1 MKKNNKL
8 ILLTIDPKSLI
19 SFKGDLIKAL
29 IQNGFKIIILSNNF
43 SKKTK
48 QDLDLI
54 GAQTREVYINRL
66 GLNIFKESK
75 SFLKLIKTIRNV
87 EANYIIT
94 YFAKSNIFGLLS
106 SKIAGVKN
114 RYAIIEGLGYP
125 FTKDPSRFSIKKLF
139 FFLLLSFL
147 YKLSLSQASK
157 VFFLNKDDLGDF
169 RKFNIISKSKKS
181 YVLGPIG
188 INPEDYPYS
197 KTNMDEPISF
207 LFIGRLIREKGIL
220 EFLNAAKIIHKSFPT
235 VKFIVLGSFEDKN
248 NPGYIKR
255 DKIRNLLDTSYITWP
270 GNVEILSWINKSHVF
285 VLPSYREGF
294 PRSTQEVM
302 SVGRAIIT
310 TDVPGCRDTVIEGK
324 NGFIVPAGD
333 VCALVKA
340 MKYFILNPEKIIL
353 MGEESHLISNKFFS
367 NKIFN
372 KRIIKQIKN

>member
-19 SFKGDLIKAL
+19 SFKGDLIREL

-54 GAQTREVYINRL
+54 GAEIREVYINRL

-75 SFLKLIKTIRNV
+75 SFLQLVQTIRNI
-87 EANYIIT
+87 EPNYIIT

-125 FTKDPSRFSIKKLF
+125 FTKDPNRFSIKKVLF
-139 FFLLLSFL
+139 FILLSFL

-169 RKFNIISKSKKS
+169 RKFNIISKRTKS

-188 INPEDYPYS
+188 INPKDYPYY
-197 KTNMDEPISF
+197 KANIDESISF
-207 LFIGRLIREKGIL
+207 LFIGRFIREKGIL
-220 EFLNAAKIIHKSFPT
+220 EFLKAAKIINQSFPT
-235 VKFIVLGSFEDKN
+235 VKFIVLGSFEDEN

-255 DKIRNLLDTSYITWP
+255 DKVRFLLDASYITWP
-270 GNVEILSWINKSHVF
+270 GNVDVLPWIKKSHVF

-302 SVGRAIIT
+302 SVGRAVIT

-333 VCALVKA
+333 IYELVKA

-353 MGEESHLISNKFFS
+353 MGKESHLISNKFFS

-372 KRIIKQIKN
+372 KSIIEQIKN

>member
-1 MKKNNKL
+1 MKKNKKL

-19 SFKGDLIKAL
+19 SFKGDLIRVL
-29 IQNGFKIIILSNNF
+29 IQHGFKIIILSNNF
-43 SKKTK
+43 SNKTK
-48 QDLDLI
+48 QDLDLM
-54 GAQTREVYINRL
+54 GAEIREVYINRL

-75 SFLKLIKTIRNV
+75 SFLQLIKTIRNI
-87 EANYIIT
+87 EPNYIIT

-125 FTKDPSRFSIKKLF
+125 FTKDPNRFSIKKIF
-139 FFLLLSFL
+139 FFTLLSFL

-157 VFFLNKDDLGDF
+157 VFFLNKDDLRDF
-169 RKFNIISKSKKS
+169 RKFNVISKSTKS

-188 INPEDYPYS
+188 INPKDYPFY
-197 KTNMDEPISF
+197 KINIDEPISF

-220 EFLNAAKIIHKSFPT
+220 EFLNAAKIINKSFPK
-235 VKFIVLGSFEDKN
+235 VKFIVLGSFEDDK

-255 DKIRNLLDTSYITWP
+255 DKIRYLLDTSYIIWP
-270 GNVEILSWINKSHVF
+270 GNVDVLPWIKKSHVF

-302 SVGRAIIT
+302 SVGRAVIT

-333 VCALVKA
+333 IYALVKT

-353 MGEESHLISNKFFS
+353 MGKESHLIANKFFS

-372 KRIIKQIKN
+372 NRIIEQIKN

>member
-19 SFKGDLIKAL
+19 SFKGDLIRAL

-54 GAQTREVYINRL
+54 GAEIREVYINRL

-75 SFLKLIKTIRNV
+75 SFLQLIQTIRNI
-87 EANYIIT
+87 EPNYIIT

-125 FTKDPSRFSIKKLF
+125 FTKDPNRFSIKKILF
-139 FFLLLSFL
+139 FILLSFL

-169 RKFNIISKSKKS
+169 RKFNIISKSAKS

-188 INPEDYPYS
+188 INPKDYPHY
-197 KTNMDEPISF
+197 KINIDEPISF

-220 EFLNAAKIIHKSFPT
+220 EFLKAAKIINQSFPT
-235 VKFIVLGSFEDKN
+235 VKFIVLGSFEDKK

-255 DKIRNLLDTSYITWP
+255 DKVRYLLDTSYITWP
-270 GNVEILSWINKSHVF
+270 GNVEVLPWIKKSHVF

-302 SVGRAIIT
+302 SVGRAVIT

-333 VCALVKA
+333 IWALVKT

-353 MGEESHLISNKFFS
+353 MGKESHLISNKFFS

-372 KRIIKQIKN
+372 KRIIEQIKN

>member
-1 MKKNNKL
+1 MKKNKKL

-19 SFKGDLIKAL
+19 SFKGDLIRVL
-29 IQNGFKIIILSNNF
+29 IQHGFKIIILSNNF
-43 SKKTK
+43 SNKTK

-54 GAQTREVYINRL
+54 GAEIREVYINRL

-75 SFLKLIKTIRNV
+75 SFLQLIQTIRNI
-87 EANYIIT
+87 EPNYIIT

-125 FTKDPSRFSIKKLF
+125 FTKDPNRFSIKKLF
-139 FFLLLSFL
+139 FFTLLSFL

-157 VFFLNKDDLGDF
+157 VFFLNKDDLRDF
-169 RKFNIISKSKKS
+169 RKFNVISKSTKS

-188 INPEDYPYS
+188 INPKDYPYC
-197 KTNMDEPISF
+197 KINIDEPISF

-220 EFLNAAKIIHKSFPT
+220 EFLKAAKIINKSFPK
-235 VKFIVLGSFEDKN
+235 VKFIVLGSFEDDN

-255 DKIRNLLDTSYITWP
+255 DKIRYLLDTSYIIWP
-270 GNVEILSWINKSHVF
+270 GNVDVLPWIKKSHVF

-302 SVGRAIIT
+302 SVGRAVIT

-333 VCALVKA
+333 IYALVKK

-353 MGEESHLISNKFFS
+353 MGKESHLIANKFFS

-372 KRIIKQIKN
+372 NRIIEQIKN